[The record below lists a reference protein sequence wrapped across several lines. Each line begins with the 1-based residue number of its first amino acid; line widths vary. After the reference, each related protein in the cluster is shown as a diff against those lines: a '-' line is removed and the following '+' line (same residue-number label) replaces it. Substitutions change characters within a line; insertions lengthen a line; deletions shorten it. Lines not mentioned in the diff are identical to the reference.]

1 MGIAT
6 AIGTIRNDQM
16 IDRDMVLACVLARV
30 QANNKELKD
39 LSQHEIDVL
48 VREAIEELQFAD
60 QINGEKSNELV

>member
-1 MGIAT
+1 
-6 AIGTIRNDQM
+6 M
-16 IDRDMVLACVLARV
+16 IDRDMVLTCVLARV

-60 QINGEKSNELV
+60 QINEEKSNEKAVFSCKNVL